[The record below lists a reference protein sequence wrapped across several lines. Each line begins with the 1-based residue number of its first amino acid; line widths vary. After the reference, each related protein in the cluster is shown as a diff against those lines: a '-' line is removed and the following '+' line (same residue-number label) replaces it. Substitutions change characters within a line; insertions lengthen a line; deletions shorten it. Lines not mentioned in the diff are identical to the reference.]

1 MNIVKIAMALILAL
15 VVILIAF
22 ALIPSLFASSTPI
35 LQNVTYKSQYP
46 STLALLSI
54 VPLLFV
60 VLILVAIFYFFEV
73 KE

>member
-1 MNIVKIAMALILAL
+1 MNIVKVAMALILAL

-22 ALIPSLFASSTPI
+22 ALIPSLFASATPI
-35 LQNVTYKSQYP
+35 LQNGTYKSQYP

-73 KE
+73 RE

>member
-1 MNIVKIAMALILAL
+1 MALILAL

-22 ALIPSLFASSTPI
+22 ALIPSLFASSTTI
-35 LQNVTYKSQYP
+35 LTNATYKREYP
-46 STLALLSI
+46 STLALLNI